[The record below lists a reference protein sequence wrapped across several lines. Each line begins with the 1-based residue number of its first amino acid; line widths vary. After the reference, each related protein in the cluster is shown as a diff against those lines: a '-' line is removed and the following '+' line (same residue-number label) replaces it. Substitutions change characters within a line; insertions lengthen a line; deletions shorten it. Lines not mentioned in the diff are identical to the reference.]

1 MSLRMELASY
11 RSADPRVRVRKRA
24 ELGKRL
30 TRRLSMV
37 AKAPAAFLQ
46 QANHPGPRP
55 IEIIAIAPDK
65 TQLTLPAIS
74 PGPVSALV
82 APVLLKYRVCRPRLL
97 LAGSRAEVDPAA
109 DVALLHGEVL
119 LIEDAARQYNL
130 IGDTD
135 RRYRATEKLLHA
147 EDEFYEILSSAKELY
162 ARPLARNYPHYHD
175 VIFKPLADLAC
186 VSRDLS
192 DRLQKALDS
201 WNSETAKSSELFPA
215 SFWLSYWE
223 YLEAYVEA
231 RRTLDALRAVAD
243 PLLDFLRLKQAA
255 ARHSPSALLLL
266 PVQRLAEYE
275 RYLGQEARTL
285 IESNSNNNNNNNNN
299 NHHHHHNNNN
309 NNNNN
314 NNKTNITSGAVLQ
327 RAQLEGDLHRIQ
339 ELFPGDNLRLHER
352 DVLTTKMKSLI
363 RKRNGP
369 NPGRLTRA
377 LSQKNLQNISNSP
390 VPATKSS
397 PRTFLLET
405 PVQFTTGMQSQD
417 RHLFLFSDLLL
428 IAKARSGGN
437 FKLKQTVK
445 MSELWLTAG
454 HIEDVAESNKSQET
468 SFVLG
473 WPTTN
478 VVATFMTAAAR
489 DLWWGRLTEL
499 VREESLKEP
508 PDTNIQVVY
517 HDNDTNTEY
526 CKTIMV
532 SSEMTAATCVSLATR
547 LLDLQ
552 GPFQLWARTCA
563 DEAPYPLI
571 GHERPF
577 AIKLSN
583 LRHTLSTE
591 EGFDLEHCNKS
602 GHDTCHFILRPILKS
617 PIKKNKSKITGL
629 LRRSLS
635 LNPSIFGVNL
645 SRLDENGLPKPVL
658 VMLQQLFAKGPFTQG
673 IFRKSANVRI
683 VRELRDQIESTGDS
697 SCLEDAPIIAV
708 AALLKDFLRSL
719 PDPLLTSHLF
729 PLWMASLESK
739 NSVQTIKSILDRL
752 PKANYTLLS
761 HLVCVLHHIARRS
774 KHNLMCASN
783 LGVCCGPSLLWSSNP
798 TVNQSRA
805 IPALTEMLIR
815 HCEVLFGDA
824 VTQLF
829 GEERSDSG
837 AEESTDS
844 LHCGLSLDSLDLTEP
859 PRKDHMSLSRDSGL
873 TLSDCQLFI
882 PESPVGSEDSAV
894 NASTSSFDKSSA
906 DKDKCLNKSY
916 IRVYN
921 GWEDRLN
928 SYTTTTTTTT
938 TTTPTT
944 TPTTTTT
951 TTSSPTATKNQ
962 QNNELCR
969 DDKLN
974 YPNPNFQRQD
984 WLRAQLKRTPRTK
997 LEDDQRKERFDDKD
1011 IFSRDYLRQASIKEN
1026 VENCKEIVFRTQ
1038 QQQQQQQ
1045 QQQNGDSCLESR
1057 ISNHDS
1063 EQSSTGESTIS
1074 SERSHS
1080 YDFKKER
1087 FDLKKIKSDY
1097 SSSGCDQS
1105 PVSSSQ
1111 NGSYHSTGDLY
1122 EFKKVLTKHETRL
1135 ENNNIYGNRETLTE
1149 IYSTR
1154 KSSDIYKFKQ
1164 SETIEVFC
1172 DETDDDTRTWP
1183 DTPPPLPPRLRH
1195 LPPVHMSLEDRHKI
1209 TGRSRSLP
1217 PPPPYRPPPQP
1228 RAPITTRHLGYPRS
1242 IIDDESYV

>member
-1 MSLRMELASY
+1 MSLRMEFGSY
-11 RSADPRVRVRKRA
+11 KGSGPRIRVRRRA
-24 ELGKRL
+24 ELGRRL

-37 AKAPAAFLQ
+37 AKVPAAILHRT
-46 QANHPGPRP
+46 NHPDPRP
-55 IEIIAIAPDK
+55 IEITAIAPDK
-65 TQLTLPAIS
+65 TQLTLPAVS
-74 PGPVSALV
+74 PGSVSALV

-119 LIEDAARQYNL
+119 LIEDAAKQYNP

-135 RRYRATEKLLHA
+135 RRYRATEKLLHV
-147 EDEFYEILSSAKELY
+147 EEEYREVLCSAKELY
-162 ARPLARNYPHYHD
+162 ARPLARNHPNYHD
-175 VIFKPLADLAC
+175 VIFEPLADLAI
-186 VSRDLS
+186 VSEDLC
-192 DRLQKALDS
+192 DRIQKRLDN
-201 WNSETAKSSELFPA
+201 WNGDKFTPGELFPA
-215 SFWLSYWE
+215 SFWSSYWK

-231 RRTLDALRAVAD
+231 RRTLDALRAAED
-243 PLLDFLRLKQAA
+243 PLLDFLRLRQAA
-255 ARHSPSALLLL
+255 ARHSPWTLLLL

-285 IESNSNNNNNNNNN
+285 VESNSNSVG
-299 NHHHHHNNNN
+299 
-309 NNNNN
+309 
-314 NNKTNITSGAVLQ
+314 SGAVLQ

-377 LSQKNLQNISNSP
+377 LSQKNLQNVGAPTPAPKSP
-390 VPATKSS
+390 

-454 HIEDVAESNKSQET
+454 HIEDVAETNKSQET

-517 HDNDTNTEY
+517 HDSDTNTEY

-532 SSEMTAATCVSLATR
+532 SSEMTAAACVNLATR

-552 GPFQLWARTCA
+552 GPFQLWARTSA

-602 GHDTCHFILRPILKS
+602 GHDTCHFILRPVLKS

-683 VRELRDQIESTGDS
+683 VRELRDQIESSGDP

-729 PLWMASLESK
+729 PLWMASLETK
-739 NSVQTIKSILDRL
+739 NPIQTIKSILDRL

-761 HLVCVLHHIARRS
+761 HFVCVLHHIARRS

-798 TVNQSRA
+798 SVNQSRA

-815 HCEVLFGDA
+815 HCEVLFGDG

-894 NASTSSFDKSSA
+894 NASTSSFDKSLTE
-906 DKDKCLNKSY
+906 KDKSINKSY
-916 IRVYN
+916 IRVYG
-921 GWEDRLN
+921 GWEERLN
-928 SYTTTTTTTT
+928 GYST
-938 TTTPTT
+938 
-944 TPTTTTT
+944 
-951 TTSSPTATKNQ
+951 
-962 QNNELCR
+962 QNGIESGFR
-969 DDKLN
+969 DDKLSN

-984 WLRAQLKRTPRTK
+984 WLRAHLKRTPRMK
-997 LEDDQRKERFDDKD
+997 LEEHEQRKERFDEKD
-1011 IFSRDYLRQASIKEN
+1011 IYSRDYLRQSSMKEN
-1026 VENCKEIVFRTQ
+1026 VENCKEIVYRSQHDISRDIRADYERSQ
-1038 QQQQQQQ
+1038 QQ
-1045 QQQNGDSCLESR
+1045 DSCTERVS
-1057 ISNHDS
+1057 IHDS
-1063 EQSSTGESTIS
+1063 EQGSTGESTLS
-1074 SERSHS
+1074 SER
-1080 YDFKKER
+1080 YDFKKDR
-1087 FDLKKIKSDY
+1087 FGDFKKMKSDVY
-1097 SSSGCDQS
+1097 STRDS
-1105 PVSSSQ
+1105 PVSQ
-1111 NGSYHSTGDLY
+1111 NGSYHSNNSDLY
-1122 EFKKVLTKHETRL
+1122 EFKKVKSEIYVTVNKETTRNDDRYEHERL
-1135 ENNNIYGNRETLTE
+1135 DNNIYSNRETANE
-1149 IYSTR
+1149 IYGSRERNDMYT
-1154 KSSDIYKFKQ
+1154 FKQ
-1164 SETIEVFC
+1164 AEAIDAFC
-1172 DETDDDTRTWP
+1172 DEGDDDTRTWP

-1195 LPPVHMSLEDRHKI
+1195 LPPVHMNLEDRHKVA
-1209 TGRSRSLP
+1209 GRSRSLP

-1242 IIDDESYV
+1242 VIDDESYV